1 MMDDQNRDS
10 DLDDSLSHNDLSEG
24 DPDLGDADSVDG
36 DHHIS
41 LQKIQ
46 DEDRMDRH
54 SLPDPHR
61 LSASSMVPP
70 PPFSLPMPYS
80 FPHPAYLPPSSTFSQ
95 NPPVHRTSSEG
106 SHSSESSNSSQQTW
120 SYEEQY
126 KQLYE
131 LSDEPKRKEFLD
143 DLFSFNQK
151 KGTPINRLP
160 IMAKSVLDLYELYNH
175 VVQRGGLVEVINK
188 KLWQEI
194 IKGLNLPSS
203 ITSAAFTLRT
213 QYMKY
218 LYPYECHKL
227 NLSNNSE
234 LQAAIDGN
242 RRDQRDRRVSCS
254 VSYSQLHAGGAGG
267 VPTSSFGLTSP
278 LRSVS
283 ASSPHSR
290 NHLNGGFH
298 HSPVVSNNN
307 NTINPYLSPALAGM
321 IPGLHPGLTSTE
333 LETRMAEYL
342 HILNKQLRLTPAVSP
357 PDDRSV
363 SHSTSP
369 HTGDSTP
376 GPDLPSRLALW
387 TNLYHSPPHAAPPP
401 LPPQSPLVVN
411 LPPQREAL
419 NLGKRES
426 ESSPSPAAAPPAK
439 RPHTEKKSNGTA
451 PLTIKQE
458 PAEQNNNNKTVSGL
472 SVNSGTREN
481 SIVVSIDIGGIQY
494 QGVLFAQSPQSLN
507 ENNKHVPVSM
517 ST

>member
-1 MMDDQNRDS
+1 
-10 DLDDSLSHNDLSEG
+10 
-24 DPDLGDADSVDG
+24 
-36 DHHIS
+36 
-41 LQKIQ
+41 
-46 DEDRMDRH
+46 
-54 SLPDPHR
+54 
-61 LSASSMVPP
+61 
-70 PPFSLPMPYS
+70 
-80 FPHPAYLPPSSTFSQ
+80 
-95 NPPVHRTSSEG
+95 
-106 SHSSESSNSSQQTW
+106 
-120 SYEEQY
+120 
-126 KQLYE
+126 
-131 LSDEPKRKEFLD
+131 
-143 DLFSFNQK
+143 
-151 KGTPINRLP
+151 
-160 IMAKSVLDLYELYNH
+160 MAKSVLDLYELYNH

-227 NLSNNSE
+227 NLSNNAE

-254 VSYSQLHAGGAGG
+254 VSYSQLHAAGGGGG

-298 HSPVVSNNN
+298 HSPGAPNNNN

-357 PDDRSV
+357 PNDRSV

-369 HTGDSTP
+369 NTGDSTP

-387 TNLYHSPPHAAPPP
+387 SNLYHSPPHAAPPP

-426 ESSPSPAAAPPAK
+426 ETSPSPAAPPAK

-451 PLTIKQE
+451 LTPTIKQE
-458 PAEQNNNNKTVSGL
+458 PAEPNNNKTVSGL

-494 QGVLFAQSPQSLN
+494 QGVLFAQSPQTMN

>member
-1 MMDDQNRDS
+1 
-10 DLDDSLSHNDLSEG
+10 
-24 DPDLGDADSVDG
+24 
-36 DHHIS
+36 
-41 LQKIQ
+41 
-46 DEDRMDRH
+46 
-54 SLPDPHR
+54 
-61 LSASSMVPP
+61 
-70 PPFSLPMPYS
+70 
-80 FPHPAYLPPSSTFSQ
+80 
-95 NPPVHRTSSEG
+95 
-106 SHSSESSNSSQQTW
+106 
-120 SYEEQY
+120 
-126 KQLYE
+126 
-131 LSDEPKRKEFLD
+131 
-143 DLFSFNQK
+143 
-151 KGTPINRLP
+151 
-160 IMAKSVLDLYELYNH
+160 MAKSVLDLYELYNH

-254 VSYSQLHAGGAGG
+254 VSYSQLHSGSGGGG

-283 ASSPHSR
+283 AASPHSR
-290 NHLNGGFH
+290 SHLNGAGFH
-298 HSPVVSNNN
+298 PNNNN

-321 IPGLHPGLTSTE
+321 IPGLHPGLTSAE

-342 HILNKQLRLTPAVSP
+342 HILNKQLRLQPAVSP

-369 HTGDSTP
+369 NTGDTTP
-376 GPDLPSRLALW
+376 GADLPSRLALW
-387 TNLYHSPPHAAPPP
+387 NNLYHSPPHAAPPP
-401 LPPQSPLVVN
+401 LPPQSPLV

-426 ESSPSPAAAPPAK
+426 DTSPSPAPAK
-439 RPHTEKKSNGTA
+439 RPHTEKKANGNVPA
-451 PLTIKQE
+451 AIKQE
-458 PAEQNNNNKTVSGL
+458 PGETRLEPNNNKTL
-472 SVNSGTREN
+472 SVNAGSREN

-494 QGVLFAQSPQSLN
+494 QGVLFAQSLEKSQ
-507 ENNKHVPVSM
+507 HTPVSM